1 MSSSLE
7 TALMESLG
15 SIGAKPTSFNTSSG
29 HGYSIEAHAQGN
41 ANWALKIDFHVPLT
55 GMPTVHLSH
64 IPTGLGLAHVN
75 HKGEVCYSD
84 HEGEAYDPED
94 VANVVA
100 WAVSQ
105 AVKTLDSSL
114 ERKQAGDF
122 QDLLDEFEGYWS
134 SLDGCTFVSLF
145 DPPAGHD
152 LRANVGDAKAPPGSG
167 KILSPTRI
175 AHTGSKHLKG
185 TAHKVRFFILAQAI
199 LPPPNGTPLSEEW
212 LNQLFALGGQDSVR
226 VSQNDGAHIFLFS
239 QPRSSG
245 EALFGLA
252 FTTRR
257 THGKTVFSNLKPFC
271 IQRAWREYMLNRTG
285 SAPVARSVAI
295 LGCGA
300 VGGRVAEQLAL
311 AGVDE
316 LILVDEDHLSY
327 DNTYRHV
334 LGAVHVG
341 TSKVQALKS
350 DLEAKFPGIKVVP
363 FLGSAE
369 KWLKDPL
376 QRDQCDTLV
385 LTTGKPALE
394 RHITQQAF
402 SEGWSQ
408 RLVSAWL
415 EPLGLGGHVVSSQV
429 GAAGC
434 LECLFTE
441 IGTSRPDPRKA
452 FLAKNQKVS
461 RALTGCG
468 GRFMPYSALHATE
481 TALLVC
487 KAVFGDEQGY
497 RCWVGNPSAA
507 LTADLKVTDW
517 HTHCWESPPTKVI
530 SIAHPD
536 CPCCNS

>member
-7 TALMESLG
+7 AALMESLG
-15 SIGAKPTSFNTSSG
+15 SIGAKLTSLSTSSG
-29 HGYSIEAHAQGN
+29 NGYSIGALAQGKVG
-41 ANWALKIDFHVPLT
+41 WTLKIDFHVPLT
-55 GMPTVHLSH
+55 SMPTVHLSH

-105 AVKTLDSSL
+105 AVTTLDRSL

-134 SLDGCTFVSLF
+134 SLDGCTLVPLF
-145 DPPAGHD
+145 DPPDGND
-152 LRANVGDAKAPPGSG
+152 LRANVGDGKALPGTG
-167 KILSPTRI
+167 KILAPVRI
-175 AHTGSKHLKG
+175 AHTGSRNLKG
-185 TAHKVRFFILAQAI
+185 TAHKVRFFALAQAI
-199 LPPPNGTPLSEEW
+199 LPPPNGAPLSADW
-212 LNQLFALGGQDSVR
+212 LNQLFELGGQDSVR
-226 VSQNDGAHIFLFS
+226 VSQSDGAHIFLFS
-239 QPRSSG
+239 QPRSYG
-245 EALFGLA
+245 EALFGLT

-257 THGKTVFSNLKPFC
+257 SHGKTVFFNLKPFC

-285 SAPVARSVAI
+285 SVPVARCVAI

-316 LILVDEDHLSY
+316 LILVDADHLSY
-327 DNTYRHV
+327 DNTYRHA
-334 LGAVHVG
+334 LGAAHVG
-341 TSKVQALKS
+341 TPKVQALKS
-350 DLEAKFPGIKVVP
+350 DLEEKFPGIKIVP

-415 EPLGLGGHVVSSQV
+415 EPFGLGGHTVATKA

-434 LECLFTE
+434 LECLFAD
-441 IGTSRPDPRKA
+441 IGAPRADPSNA
-452 FLAKNQKVS
+452 FLAPNQPVS
-461 RALTGCG
+461 RNITGCG

-487 KAVFGDEQGY
+487 KAVLGNEQGY
-497 RCWVGNPSAA
+497 RCWIGDPSAA
-507 LTADLKVTDW
+507 IAEGFTVTNW
-517 HTHCWESPPTKVI
+517 HARCWKNPPTKVI
-530 SIAHPD
+530 QIAHPD
-536 CPCCNS
+536 CPCCSS